1 MKIILLNLLLCL
13 SFATQ
18 ASNPL
23 MQRDYWKSK
32 PELKQLKAD
41 INRGHDA
48 TALNQ
53 HGFDALTWAI
63 LENAN
68 FEVLDYLIQLKG
80 NTIDKL
86 THDGRTYLFWAVYK
100 NNLKFSEQLIK
111 MGAQV
116 NLVDDTGHTP
126 VTFAAVGG
134 TINPSLYDLLKAN
147 GADLKKPHRSGAQVH
162 LLLMPSI
169 KQINDLNYFL
179 DQGLSLKAKD
189 HQGNTAIH
197 YAAKKGNLSMIEYLI
212 EKGLKAKALNENNES
227 ALFFAARG
235 ARGHTNDLNF
245 FKHLIDLGLDPLQRN
260 SQGQTILHNLAARSN
275 QVELIIWLVEKGLE
289 PQLKD
294 QNKHTP
300 LCYAA
305 KHNSANVVKALL
317 QYNSNQENYNDKLQ
331 PLLEVATR
339 YNSAEVVKLLLDSE
353 ILESEKMGT
362 NPKFGHQLFQSNKD
376 VKTKYEILKSLI
388 EYDTIDED
396 GNTLFHLAVEA
407 KDSFLLSIAHQHR
420 VPLNQK
426 NNEGLTPLQL
436 AVMTFRSTEPI
447 KQLIQY
453 GSQTKVKTDF
463 GESLYDLAQQNEQLK
478 NDSINFLKS
487 E

>member
-1 MKIILLNLLLCL
+1 MRFILLVVAL
-13 SFATQ
+13 SFSCLTQ

-32 PELKQLKAD
+32 PDLKQVKAE
-41 INRGHDA
+41 INRGHDG
-48 TALNQ
+48 TSLNQ

-68 FEVLDYLIQLKG
+68 FEVLDYLIQLEG
-80 NTIDKL
+80 NTVDKL

-134 TINPSLYDLLKAN
+134 AINPSLYDLLKAN
-147 GADLKKPHRSGAQVH
+147 GADLKKPHRSGAQAH

-169 KQINDLNYFL
+169 KQIDDVRYFL

-197 YAAKKGNLSMIEYLI
+197 YAAKKGNLSIIEYLI
-212 EKGLKAKALNENNES
+212 EKDLKVKAINES
-227 ALFFAARG
+227 NETALFFAARG
-235 ARGHTNDLNF
+235 ARGHTNDLKF

-260 SQGQTILHNLAARSN
+260 SQDQTILHPLAARSN
-275 QVELIIWLVEKGLE
+275 QVDLITWLVEKGLE

-300 LCYAA
+300 LWYAA
-305 KHNSANVVKALL
+305 KHNSANVVKTLL

-339 YNSAEVVKLLLDSE
+339 YNSAEIVKLLLDSE
-353 ILESEKMGT
+353 SLESEKMGT
-362 NPKFGHQLFQSNKD
+362 NPRLGHQLFQSNKD
-376 VKTKYEILKSLI
+376 LKAKYELLKSLI

-396 GNTLFHLAVEA
+396 GNTLFHLAIEA
-407 KDSFLLSIAHQHR
+407 KDSFLVNIAHQHG

-426 NNEGLTPLQL
+426 NKEGLTPLQL
-436 AVMTFRSTEPI
+436 AVMTSSTTEPI

-463 GESLYDLAQQNEQLK
+463 GESLYDLAQQNEQLT

>member
-68 FEVLDYLIQLKG
+68 FEVLDYLIQLEG

-134 TINPSLYDLLKAN
+134 TINPSLYDLLKTS
-147 GADLKKPHRSGAQVH
+147 GADLKKPHRSGAQAH

-169 KQINDLNYFL
+169 KQIDDLNYFL
-179 DQGLSLKAKD
+179 DQGLSLEAKD

-197 YAAKKGNLSMIEYLI
+197 YAAKKGNLSIIEYLV
-212 EKGLKAKALNENNES
+212 EKGLELKAINENNET

-235 ARGHTNDLNF
+235 ARGHTNDLKF

-275 QVELIIWLVEKGLE
+275 QAELITWLIEKGLE

-294 QNKHTP
+294 QNMHTP
-300 LCYAA
+300 LWYAA
-305 KHNSANVVKALL
+305 KHNSANVVTTLL
-317 QYNSNQENYNDKLQ
+317 EYNSNQKNYDDNFQ

-339 YNSAEVVKLLLDSE
+339 YNSAEIVKLLLDSE
-353 ILESEKMGT
+353 SLESEKMGT
-362 NPKFGHQLFQSNKD
+362 NPRLGHQLFQSNKD
-376 VKTKYEILKSLI
+376 LKAKYELLKSLI
-388 EYDTIDED
+388 EYQSIDED

-407 KDSFLLSIAHQHR
+407 KNPYLVNIAHQHG

-426 NNEGLTPLQL
+426 NKEGLTPLQL
-436 AVMTFRSTEPI
+436 AVMTFKSTDPI

-453 GSQTKVKTDF
+453 GAKTDVKTDF
-463 GESLYDLAQQNEQLK
+463 GESLYDLAQQNEQLT

-487 E
+487 